1 MPLGTGETVVRADTG
16 CSQNWAVGANLRWQD
31 CLVTAELIERAR
43 SGDDLAFSQL
53 VGPYRRELQVHC
65 YRILGSL
72 HDAEDALQETLLAA
86 WQGLHGFEQRASI
99 RVWLY
104 KVATSRCLL
113 ALRTARRRPQTDGPP
128 PGLALPDATGRND
141 VTWLEPYPDALLAEL
156 ISKVPGPEARIETA
170 EAISLAFVTALQL
183 LPPRQRAVL
192 VLRDVLGFHASEVAE
207 MLDCTLESVTS
218 ALKRARATV
227 QQRSPGTAP
236 PPPPSSTAEQELV
249 ARLTVAYEAGSVDE
263 LVELLTEDVLLTMPP
278 IPLIYQGRELV
289 AQFLRAFVFAPG
301 NSFRLV
307 PVRANGQPAFG
318 IYLHSPVDNL
328 SHANG
333 VMAFSLAGP
342 EICAMTRFDTS
353 VLGLF
358 GLSATLPV

>member
-1 MPLGTGETVVRADTG
+1 M
-16 CSQNWAVGANLRWQD
+16 
-31 CLVTAELIERAR
+31 TAELIERAR
-43 SGDDLAFSQL
+43 SGDELAFSEL
-53 VGPYRRELQVHC
+53 VGPYRSELQVHC

-72 HDAEDALQETLLAA
+72 HDAEDAVQETLLAA

-99 RVWLY
+99 RTWLY

-113 ALRTARRRPQTDGPP
+113 ALRAARRRPQTDWPP
-128 PGLALPDATGRND
+128 PGLALPEASGRND
-141 VTWLEPYPDALLAEL
+141 VTWLEPYPDALLAGL
-156 ISKVPGPEARIETA
+156 ASAVPGPEARIETA

-183 LPPRQRAVL
+183 LTPRQRAVL
-192 VLRDVLGFHASEVAE
+192 VLRDVLGFHAGEVAE
-207 MLDCTLESVTS
+207 MLDTTLESVTG

-227 QQRSPGTAP
+227 QRSPSLAP
-236 PPPPSSTAEQELV
+236 PLEPGSAAEQEFV
-249 ARLTVAYEAGSVDE
+249 ARLTDAYETGSVDK
-263 LVELLTEDVLLTMPP
+263 LVALLTEDVLLAMPP

-318 IYLHSPVDNL
+318 IYLHSPADNL
-328 SHANG
+328 SRANG
-333 VMAFSLAGP
+333 IMAFSLAGH

-358 GLSATLPV
+358 GLPASLPA

>member
-1 MPLGTGETVVRADTG
+1 M
-16 CSQNWAVGANLRWQD
+16 
-31 CLVTAELIERAR
+31 TAELIERAR
-43 SGDDLAFSQL
+43 SGDELAFSQL
-53 VGPYRRELQVHC
+53 VGPYRSELQMHC

-72 HDAEDALQETLLAA
+72 HDAEDAVQETLLAA

-99 RVWLY
+99 RTWLY

-113 ALRTARRRPQTDGPP
+113 ALRTARRRPQTDWPP
-128 PGLALPDATGRND
+128 PGLALPDASGRND
-141 VTWLEPYPDALLAEL
+141 VTWLEPYPDAMLAGL
-156 ISKVPGPEARIETA
+156 ATTVPGPEARIEAA

-183 LPPRQRAVL
+183 LTPRQRAVL

-207 MLDCTLESVTS
+207 ILDSTLESVTS

-227 QQRSPGTAP
+227 QQQSPGTAP
-236 PPPPSSTAEQELV
+236 PLPAGSAAEQELV
-249 ARLTVAYEAGSVDE
+249 ARLADAYETGSVE
-263 LVELLTEDVLLTMPP
+263 KLVALLTEDVLLAMPP
-278 IPLIYQGRELV
+278 IPLVYQGRERV

-318 IYLHSPVDNL
+318 MYLHSPADNL

-333 VMAFSLAGP
+333 VMAFSLAGS

-358 GLSATLPV
+358 ELPATLPA